1 MLGPAKCRDL
11 ERPVVVS
18 LDALV
23 PAGHFYRHLHA
34 MLDLSFVR
42 EWVTDLYAPC
52 GRPSIDPVV
61 FFKLQLLLFFENM
74 RSERQLIE
82 TASLHL
88 AHRWYLGYTLDEP
101 LPDHSSLT
109 RIRQRLGLPL
119 FRRFFEHVV
128 DLCQDAGLVWGKEV
142 IADATKVPG
151 NAAMDSLAPRLS
163 EVIDGHLVALFG
175 SQDEHVA
182 GERWDVLEHCTL
194 APDRPLSPSHER
206 LSHRKVSLTDPDAS
220 PMAMRDGRTV
230 LGYQDHY
237 LVDGGR
243 ARIILHC
250 LVTPGDVME
259 NQPFLDQFR
268 RTLFRYKLRPRRV
281 IADTTYGTA
290 ANIRAIEDEGIQMFT
305 PLPDWEQSS
314 PYLPVA
320 AFTYDADRDVYTCP
334 QGTTLLPGWVD
345 ATAERVQYHAPTPVC
360 RACPLHDRCTSGP
373 RGRRLYRSFH
383 AEYFD
388 RVRAYHATPA
398 FEKAMRKR
406 AVWVEPL
413 FGEAKQWHGLQK
425 FRLRGLPNV
434 NIQGVLI
441 AAGQNLKR
449 WLQAT
454 GWGRRGLPGAA
465 LVPNWSVPA
474 PAYRSIPRT

>member
-1 MLGPAKCRDL
+1 MLGPAKRRDL
-11 ERPVVVS
+11 DRPVIVS

-23 PAGHFYRHLHA
+23 PAGHFYRHLQTA
-34 MLDLSFVR
+34 LDLSFVR
-42 EWVTDLYAPC
+42 EWVVPCYAPC
-52 GRPSIDPVV
+52 GRPSLDPVV
-61 FFKLQLLLFFENM
+61 FFKLHLLMFFENI

-88 AHRWYLGYTLDEP
+88 AHRWYLGYTLDEA

-109 RIRQRLGLPL
+109 RIRRRLGLPL

-128 DLCQDAGLVWGKEV
+128 ELCQDAGLVWGKE
-142 IADATKVPG
+142 ILADATKVPG
-151 NAAMDSLAPRLS
+151 NAAKESLVPRLS

-175 SQDEHVA
+175 EQDERVE
-182 GERWDVLEHCTL
+182 GEPWDVLEHCTL
-194 APDRPLSPSHER
+194 APDRPLSPNYER
-206 LSHRKVSLTDPDAS
+206 RSHRKVSLTDADAS

-250 LVTPGDVME
+250 LVTPGDIME

-268 RTLFRYKLRPRRV
+268 RTIFRYQLRPRRV

-290 ANIRAIEDEGIQMFT
+290 QNIRAIEDQGIQMFT
-305 PLPDWEQSS
+305 PLPDWEKSS
-314 PYLPVA
+314 AYFPMS

-334 QGTTLLPGWVD
+334 QGTALTPGWVD
-345 ATAERVQYHAPTPVC
+345 QRAERIQYHAPTPVC
-360 RACPLHDRCTSGP
+360 RACLLRNRCVPGS
-373 RGRRLYRSFH
+373 RGRLLYRSFH
-383 AEYFD
+383 ATYFD
-388 RVRAYHATPA
+388 RVRAYHTTPA

-406 AVWVEPL
+406 KVWVEPL
-413 FGEAKQWHGLQK
+413 FGEAKQWHGLHK

-465 LVPNWSVPA
+465 LLPNWSV
-474 PAYRSIPRT
+474 S